1 MTRLAELLWN
11 VTLETKYPDLFKKF
25 KDAKTNRNS
34 MESYLYAFDK
44 IIKLAFNG
52 KRPDGKILHGSI
64 RKVMQ
69 SITNSDM
76 PLTSQKT
83 ALNGYRAC
91 LAILGFDMTEWN
103 KEFNTLAKVV
113 DESRELAKANPVE
126 TENHLSMKELEDLR
140 DSIEKSRTAEFSK
153 FDVQYVLLCLYTM
166 MPPLRSQDYC
176 NSNLYYNS
184 DEVDEKGTNYL
195 CLTKK
200 VLQLNDHK
208 TVATHGPRTVA
219 IPSQLIKVL
228 KEFKKKSESK
238 WVICTVKKEQFTHC
252 NFTHFFNATTGKKIS
267 SSMIRK
273 IYLSE
278 KNDGDFQAEA
288 RKETAKIMGH
298 TCFTAMTKYTKFS
311 TRLHGK
317 PVTITVEPDQ
327 VQEKINCL
335 AGDVKDDEKE
345 KHLKELYEM
354 LKKKFN

>member
-1 MTRLAELLWN
+1 MYMTALLK
-11 VTLETKYPDLFKKF
+11 KYPDLAKKF
-25 KDAKTNRNS
+25 KDAKTKPKS
-34 MESYLYAFDK
+34 METYLYSFSK
-44 IIKLAFNG
+44 VIKLAFND
-52 KRPDGKILHGSI
+52 KRPDGKVLHESI
-64 RKVMQ
+64 EKVMQ
-69 SITNSDM
+69 SITSSDW

-103 KEFNTLAKVV
+103 KEFHTLAKVV
-113 DESRELAKANPVE
+113 DESRELAKANTVE
-126 TENHLSMKELEDLR
+126 TENYITMKELEDIR
-140 DSIEKSRTAEFSK
+140 DSIEKSRPPEFSK
-153 FDVQYVLLCLYTM
+153 CDIQYVLLCLYTM
-166 MPPLRSQDYC
+166 MPPLRSQDHC
-176 NSNLYYNS
+176 NSYLYYNS

-208 TVATHGPRTVA
+208 TVASHGPRTVV
-219 IPSQLIKVL
+219 IPNQLIKVL

-252 NFTHFFNATTGKKIS
+252 NFTHFFHSATGKKIS

-278 KNDGDFQAEA
+278 KNDGEFQAEA

-298 TCFTAMTKYTKFS
+298 TLATAMTKYTKFS

-317 PVTITVEPDQ
+317 PVTITVETDQ
-327 VQEKINCL
+327 VQEKINHL
-335 AGDVKDDEKE
+335 AGDLKDDEKE
-345 KHLKELYEM
+345 KNLKELYEM